1 MLCTLRFQVVAQSWI
16 MDVSECWALKT
27 GLDAE
32 YHVTHAKY
40 SILHLGPTTN
50 SARVISVLS
59 TTRQFHVNQEKTGEE
74 FALIHALYSAHAA
87 VRGVCRT
94 CATTAFAALF

>member
-16 MDVSECWALKT
+16 IDVSECWALKT
-27 GLDAE
+27 GLVAE

-50 SARVISVLS
+50 SVRV
-59 TTRQFHVNQEKTGEE
+59 G
-74 FALIHALYSAHAA
+74 
-87 VRGVCRT
+87 GV
-94 CATTAFAALF
+94 